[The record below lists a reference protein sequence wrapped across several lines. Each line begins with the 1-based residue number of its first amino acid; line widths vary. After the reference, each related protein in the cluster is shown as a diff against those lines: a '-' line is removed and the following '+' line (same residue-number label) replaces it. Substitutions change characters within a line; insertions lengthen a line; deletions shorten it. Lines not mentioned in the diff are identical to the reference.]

1 MKKILLILS
10 FVFVTIFFAN
20 STLATGALLEAS
32 FSTNPTIVAPG
43 SDGYLQ
49 LTLKNVGTTGA
60 ASIKV
65 NQIAYGQHIAVE
77 TGGIGNIGS
86 LGGGNSAT
94 FPFKFSVSDAA
105 PSGIYTVRFTIDYCT
120 ESSCSGEINPVAIIS
135 VQVPST
141 LQVTSVEPSTLAA
154 GETTV
159 LNFNIANNGADT
171 VNNIILSWQTPNN
184 EILPL
189 GISNKQFISS
199 LNGKTSITI
208 PLNVSVGSSV
218 TPGVYP
224 LTVRLE
230 YFDKSGTKQNTNS
243 TIGIKIG
250 GTTQFDI
257 GVQDSSS
264 GTTSLSIANIGV
276 NPATSVSIKIPEQ
289 QDFTVSGA
297 SSVFL
302 GTLNAG
308 DFGVASF
315 QISSR
320 SVFINR
326 TVTNQSGGRVGNK
339 LNVEI
344 SYSDTSGVRQVVQKE
359 VSLNLGTVATDGST
373 TRNRG
378 FLYGTTLYVLIA
390 VVAAVIVFL
399 VWFFKLRK
407 RKKK

>member
-10 FVFVTIFFAN
+10 FVFVTIFFTN

-86 LGGGNSAT
+86 LGGGDSAT
-94 FPFKFSVSDAA
+94 FLFKFSVSDAA
-105 PSGIYTVRFTIDYCT
+105 PSGIYTARFTIDYCT

-250 GTTQFDI
+250 GTTQFDV
-257 GVQDSSS
+257 GVQDSSA
-264 GTTSLSIANIGV
+264 GTISLSIANIGV

-378 FLYGTTLYVLIA
+378 FLSGTTLYVLVA
-390 VVAAVIVFL
+390 VVVAVIVFL

-407 RKKK
+407 WKKK